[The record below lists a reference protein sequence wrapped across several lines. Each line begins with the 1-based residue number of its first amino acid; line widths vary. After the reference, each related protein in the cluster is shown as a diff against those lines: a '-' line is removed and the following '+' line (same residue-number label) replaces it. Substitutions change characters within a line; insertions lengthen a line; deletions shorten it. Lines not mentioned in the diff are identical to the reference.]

1 MFTLRYLVV
10 LAATFAGALAAPFT
24 VTARAGAPFIVPI
37 HPSANTNKCVGLV
50 GGVFADG
57 TFVDV

>member
-1 MFTLRYLVV
+1 MFALVV

-24 VTARAGAPFIVPI
+24 VTTRAGAPFIVPI
-37 HPSANTNKCVGLV
+37 HPSVNTSKCVGLV